1 MLSLEMD
8 TKQAVRAHI
17 LARRRAMTEVQLAA
31 STQAIC
37 AHLLQFAA
45 GYEVI
50 AAYEPFGTEP
60 GVPAFPGVRVLLPLL
75 LPDKDL
81 AWTSGD
87 LSEAQLIVVPGLAAD
102 VHGYRLG
109 RGGGSYDRAL
119 ARSSSSAIRVILLHE
134 GELLAEVPHESHDQK
149 VHFAITP
156 AGVTGLDR

>member
-1 MLSLEMD
+1 MD
-8 TKQAVRAHI
+8 TKQAVRALI
-17 LARRRAMTEVQLAA
+17 LSRRSDLTRAQLAA
-31 STQAIC
+31 STRAIR
-37 AHLLQFAA
+37 AHLSTFAA

-60 GVPAFPGVRVLLPLL
+60 GIPPFPGARVLFPVL

-81 AWTSGD
+81 AWRGGD